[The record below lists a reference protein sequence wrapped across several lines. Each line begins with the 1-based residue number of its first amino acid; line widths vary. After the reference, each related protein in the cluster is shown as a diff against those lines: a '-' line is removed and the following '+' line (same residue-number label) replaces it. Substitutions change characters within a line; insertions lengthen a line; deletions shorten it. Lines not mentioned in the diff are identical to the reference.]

1 MLNNSSQ
8 HLLDMIL
15 QIDLKHIYQPD
26 MLWPLISKVFDQ
38 SFQHLSSPMYLRCI
52 LTVRHICEGRCFQMT
67 RNIKDLKKIS
77 YYLNTPETF
86 YTWLTT
92 YLPSLNVPLDQ
103 DNAIFKYLM
112 TCPENTVKSLI
123 KLLSRKELQDEI
135 QIYTNLKETSDSQL
149 SKELS
154 AELSE
159 ELTAVSDLEMKRLS
173 SSRKRKLKSYNKHPY
188 ECFDLN
194 C

>member
-1 MLNNSSQ
+1 MAFNQ
-8 HLLDMIL
+8 
-15 QIDLKHIYQPD
+15 
-26 MLWPLISKVFDQ
+26 
-38 SFQHLSSPMYLRCI
+38 
-52 LTVRHICEGRCFQMT
+52 
-67 RNIKDLKKIS
+67 IS